1 MFHPRLTILPL
12 TVALALSAGC
22 YSGPPRPW
30 FHKHGNTMPTTA
42 GCEGCDAAGGM
53 AGVSEGPILGDPTV
67 FVQPGSGIPPT
78 NGGLPPGAIP
88 VPSENGGRL
97 VPQPGVPPLA
107 SPPNGGRLV
116 PMPQAQP
123 EPFRP

>member
-1 MFHPRLTILPL
+1 
-12 TVALALSAGC
+12 
-22 YSGPPRPW
+22 
-30 FHKHGNTMPTTA
+30 MPTTA
-42 GCEGCDAAGGM
+42 GCEGCDGG
-53 AGVSEGPILGDPTV
+53 AGVAEGPILGDPTV
-67 FVQPGSGIPPT
+67 FVQPGNGVPS

-116 PMPQAQP
+116 PTPQAQP